1 VKPSKSS
8 EVSNLAFIGS
18 MPHPLSPKAIMIM
31 RTYALYE
38 RNFIILGGLAMLLV
52 GQLVI
57 MSVMEILEARR
68 FVSLIIS

>member
-1 VKPSKSS
+1 
-8 EVSNLAFIGS
+8 
-18 MPHPLSPKAIMIM
+18 M